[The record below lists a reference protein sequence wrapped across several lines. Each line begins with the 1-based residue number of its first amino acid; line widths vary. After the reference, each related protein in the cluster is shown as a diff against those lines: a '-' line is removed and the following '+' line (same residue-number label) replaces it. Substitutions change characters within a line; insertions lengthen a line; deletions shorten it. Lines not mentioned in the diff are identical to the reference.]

1 MKPRRPSI
9 TNIFEV
15 ALHQEFEKSQLGEPD
30 KKMRKVIEK
39 ASEKVTAE
47 VKRVMKSIRKAEEKQ
62 IAAAKR
68 KEKKEK
74 NRVAK
79 GKAGKKKSTAD
90 GQHEMVENIVA

>member
-15 ALHQEFEKSQLGEPD
+15 ALHQEFEKLQLGEPD

-39 ASEKVTAE
+39 ASEKVTVE
-47 VKRVMKSIRKAEEKQ
+47 VKRVMRSIRKAEEKQ

-79 GKAGKKKSTAD
+79 GKAGKKKSTAG